1 MNRLIYI
8 VEDDTAI
15 KELECYALINSEFS
29 VQGFERG
36 KELFDALTM
45 KTPAL
50 ILLDIMLPDEDGIH
64 ILKKIRSTMAYRDIP
79 VIMVTAKT
87 TEIDA
92 VKGLDMGADDYIT
105 KPFGVMELVSRVK
118 AVLRRTQKAEH
129 QQILIYKNIVI
140 DEAQHKVFVDDEE
153 IELTYKEYEVLKLL
167 IINKGIVLT
176 RDKIMES
183 IWGYDFE
190 QGNRTV
196 DVHIQSLR
204 KKVKSAGV
212 HIKTIRNVGYKV
224 GD

>member
-29 VQGFERG
+29 VEGFERG

-45 KTPAL
+45 KIPAL

-64 ILKKIRSTMAYRDIP
+64 ILKKIRNTMAYRDIP
-79 VIMVTAKT
+79 IIMVTAKT

-176 RDKIMES
+176 RDKIMEN

-204 KKVKSAGV
+204 KKVKNAGV
-212 HIKTIRNVGYKV
+212 HIKTIRKVGYKV

>member
-36 KELFDALTM
+36 KELFDALTI
-45 KTPAL
+45 KIPAL

-79 VIMVTAKT
+79 IIMVTAKT

-204 KKVKSAGV
+204 KKIKSAGV

>member
-15 KELECYALINSEFS
+15 KELESYALINSEFS
-29 VQGFERG
+29 VEGFERG
-36 KELFDALTM
+36 KELFDALT
-45 KTPAL
+45 KKIPAL

-64 ILKKIRSTMAYRDIP
+64 ILKKIRSTTAYRDIP
-79 VIMVTAKT
+79 IIMVTAKT

-118 AVLRRTQKAEH
+118 AVLRRTQKTEH

-153 IELTYKEYEVLKLL
+153 IELTFKEYEVLKLL

-176 RDKIMES
+176 RDKIMET

-204 KKVKSAGV
+204 KKIKGAGV

>member
-15 KELECYALINSEFS
+15 KELECYSLINSEFS
-29 VQGFERG
+29 VEGFERG

-45 KTPAL
+45 KIPAL

-118 AVLRRTQKAEH
+118 AVLRRTQKTEH

>member
-29 VQGFERG
+29 VEGFERG

-45 KTPAL
+45 KIPAL

-118 AVLRRTQKAEH
+118 AVLRRTQKTEH

-204 KKVKSAGV
+204 KKIKDAGV

>member
-15 KELECYALINSEFS
+15 KELESYALINSEFS
-29 VQGFERG
+29 VEGFERG
-36 KELFDALTM
+36 KELFDALT
-45 KTPAL
+45 KKIPAL

-64 ILKKIRSTMAYRDIP
+64 ILKKIRSTTAYRDIP

-118 AVLRRTQKAEH
+118 AVLRRSQKAEH

-153 IELTYKEYEVLKLL
+153 IELTFKEYEVLKLL

-176 RDKIMES
+176 RDKIMET

-204 KKVKSAGV
+204 KKIKDAGV

>member
-15 KELECYALINSEFS
+15 KELESYALINSEFS

-36 KELFDALTM
+36 KELFDALT
-45 KTPAL
+45 KKIPAL

-176 RDKIMES
+176 RDKIMET

-204 KKVKSAGV
+204 KKIKDAGV

>member
-1 MNRLIYI
+1 MNKLIYI
-8 VEDDTAI
+8 VEDDSAI
-15 KELECYALINSEFS
+15 KELESYALINSEFS
-29 VQGFERG
+29 VEGFERG
-36 KELFDALTM
+36 RELFDALN
-45 KTPAL
+45 KKIPAL
-50 ILLDIMLPDEDGIH
+50 ILLDIMLPDEDGIQ
-64 ILKKIRSTMAYRDIP
+64 ILKKIRSTTAYKDIP

-118 AVLRRTQKAEH
+118 AVLRRTQKAEL

-167 IINKGIVLT
+167 IINKGIVLS
-176 RDKIMES
+176 RDKIMET

-204 KKVKSAGV
+204 KKIKSAGN

>member
-15 KELECYALINSEFS
+15 KELESYALINSEFS

-45 KTPAL
+45 KIPAL

-92 VKGLDMGADDYIT
+92 VRGLDMGADDYIT

>member
-29 VQGFERG
+29 VEGFERG

-45 KTPAL
+45 KIPAL

-129 QQILIYKNIVI
+129 QQILIYNNIVI

>member
-15 KELECYALINSEFS
+15 KELESYALINSEFS

-36 KELFDALTM
+36 KELFDALTI
-45 KTPAL
+45 KIPAL

-79 VIMVTAKT
+79 IIMVTAKT

-105 KPFGVMELVSRVK
+105 KPFGVMELISRVK

-176 RDKIMES
+176 RDRIMES

-204 KKVKSAGV
+204 KKIKSAGV

>member
-1 MNRLIYI
+1 M
-8 VEDDTAI
+8 
-15 KELECYALINSEFS
+15 
-29 VQGFERG
+29 QGFERG

-45 KTPAL
+45 KIPAL

-105 KPFGVMELVSRVK
+105 KPFGVMELISRVK

-176 RDKIMES
+176 RDRIMES

-204 KKVKSAGV
+204 KKIKSAGV

>member
-15 KELECYALINSEFS
+15 KELESYALINSEFS
-29 VQGFERG
+29 VEGFERG
-36 KELFDALTM
+36 KELFDALTI
-45 KTPAL
+45 KIPAL

-105 KPFGVMELVSRVK
+105 KPFGVMELISRVK

-140 DEAQHKVFVDDEE
+140 DEAQHKVFVDNEE

-204 KKVKSAGV
+204 KKIKSAGV

>member
-15 KELECYALINSEFS
+15 KELESYALINSEFS
-29 VQGFERG
+29 VEGFERG
-36 KELFDALTM
+36 KELFDALT
-45 KTPAL
+45 KKIPAL

-64 ILKKIRSTMAYRDIP
+64 ILKKIRSTTAYRDIP
-79 VIMVTAKT
+79 IIMVTAKT

-118 AVLRRTQKAEH
+118 AVLRRTQKTEH

-176 RDKIMES
+176 RDKIMET

-204 KKVKSAGV
+204 KKIKGAGV

>member
-15 KELECYALINSEFS
+15 KELESYALINSEFS
-29 VQGFERG
+29 VEGFERG
-36 KELFDALTM
+36 KELFDALTI
-45 KTPAL
+45 KIPAL

-176 RDKIMES
+176 RDKIMET

-204 KKVKSAGV
+204 KKIKGAGV

>member
-29 VQGFERG
+29 VEGFERG
-36 KELFDALTM
+36 KELFDALTV
-45 KTPAL
+45 KIPAL

-129 QQILIYKNIVI
+129 QQILIYNNIVI

>member
-8 VEDDTAI
+8 VEDDIAI
-15 KELECYALINSEFS
+15 KELESYALINSEFS
-29 VQGFERG
+29 VEGFERG
-36 KELFDALTM
+36 KELFDALT
-45 KTPAL
+45 KKIPAL

-64 ILKKIRSTMAYRDIP
+64 ILKKIRSTTAYRDIP

-153 IELTYKEYEVLKLL
+153 IELTFKEYEVLKLL

-176 RDKIMES
+176 RDKIMET

-204 KKVKSAGV
+204 KKIKDAGV

>member
-29 VQGFERG
+29 VEGFERG
-36 KELFDALTM
+36 KELFDALAI
-45 KTPAL
+45 KIPAL

-105 KPFGVMELVSRVK
+105 KPFGVMELISRVK

-153 IELTYKEYEVLKLL
+153 IELTFKEYEVLKLL

-204 KKVKSAGV
+204 KKIKSAGV

>member
-15 KELECYALINSEFS
+15 KELESYALINSEFS
-29 VQGFERG
+29 VEGFERG
-36 KELFDALTM
+36 KELFDALT
-45 KTPAL
+45 KKIPAL

-105 KPFGVMELVSRVK
+105 KPFGVMELISRVK

-140 DEAQHKVFVDDEE
+140 DEAQHKVFVDDKE

-204 KKVKSAGV
+204 KKIKSAGV

>member
-15 KELECYALINSEFS
+15 KELESYALINSEFS
-29 VQGFERG
+29 VAGFERG

-45 KTPAL
+45 KIPAL

-64 ILKKIRSTMAYRDIP
+64 ILKKIRSIMAYRDIP

-129 QQILIYKNIVI
+129 QQILIYNNIVI
-140 DEAQHKVFVDDEE
+140 DEAQHKVFVDDED

>member
-15 KELECYALINSEFS
+15 KELENYALINSEFS
-29 VQGFERG
+29 VEGFERG

-45 KTPAL
+45 KIPAL

-79 VIMVTAKT
+79 IIMVTAKT